1 MKLWCWCNNYKGRAA
16 TRHHANLREPSFN
29 LRFKL
34 DWVGRCCGGVGQPL
48 KMSFWFLRWIQ
59 YPGRARELGTERERK
74 RWFDGRQTEVNLD
87 IIPARNYTPS
97 VCQSPVQLS
106 ILPSCWNLSFASENS
121 AYYEIIAAIQIRF
134 LGTEKCSNANGNIT
148 LHIAYL
154 QNTKN
159 TIFALNE
166 LELAFLSLFKY

>member
-1 MKLWCWCNNYKGRAA
+1 MFLLTVAWLGWPVAA
-16 TRHHANLREPSFN
+16 VVAT
-29 LRFKL
+29 
-34 DWVGRCCGGVGQPL
+34 DQPL
-48 KMSFWFLRWIQ
+48 KMRFWFLRWIQ
-59 YPGRARELGTERERK
+59 YPGRARERGTERERK

-106 ILPSCWNLSFASENS
+106 ILPSCWNLWFASENS

-166 LELAFLSLFKY
+166 LEIALLSLLK

>member
-1 MKLWCWCNNYKGRAA
+1 M
-16 TRHHANLREPSFN
+16 
-29 LRFKL
+29 
-34 DWVGRCCGGVGQPL
+34 
-48 KMSFWFLRWIQ
+48 
-59 YPGRARELGTERERK
+59 
-74 RWFDGRQTEVNLD
+74 D

-166 LELAFLSLFKY
+166 LELAFLAARAAQ